1 MTINATIAMIDEAA
15 AKQSQLIENV
25 FIPLKIVKRG
35 SHKGKILSKT
45 YSAEK
50 EEADETLI
58 NGLIKAYLWEK
69 LIYEQFDGD
78 LETFCLQNKFSKRYV
93 QQVLKLNI
101 LSPKIKEAILDGKR
115 PKHLLLRDLV
125 RKPFSY
131 TWEEQERTL
140 GFC

>member
-1 MTINATIAMIDEAA
+1 MTINATIATVDEAA
-15 AKQSQLIENV
+15 AEQSQLIENV

-58 NGLIKAYLWEK
+58 NGLIKAYSWEK
-69 LIYEQFDGD
+69 IIYEQLDGD
-78 LETFCLQNKFSKRYV
+78 LEMFCKQNKFSKRYV
-93 QQVLKLNI
+93 QQVLKLNL
-101 LSPKIKEAILDGKR
+101 LSPKIKEAILDGKH

-125 RKPFSY
+125 RKPFSHI
-131 TWEEQERTL
+131 WEKQEKMM
-140 GFC
+140 GF